1 MKTSGWSSKAKTA
14 AAAYV
19 AYRASKKLK
28 SRKPK
33 LWTGYGYEG
42 DEWEDYQPISNCLSC
57 VSINGNNPNCERA
70 DDSFSIN
77 LLDQVLCN
85 DLTHYCGFTMGGYGE
100 EGDNVF
106 IQRGCVAKSL
116 YDQARCSIPDNLQLS
131 WNINDGF
138 DMNLVNTHCDY
149 CDSNNCNGW
158 TLRALPDDQ
167 FDVDPDSGLPL
178 TLSTI
183 LLSLSLY
190 LLK

>member
-1 MKTSGWSSKAKTA
+1 MRTSR
-14 AAAYV
+14 YLNQDV
-19 AYRASKKLK
+19 KK
-28 SRKPK
+28 RKCNVF
-33 LWTGYGYEG
+33 L
-42 DEWEDYQPISNCLSC
+42 
-57 VSINGNNPNCERA
+57 
-70 DDSFSIN
+70 DDSFLISS
-77 LLDQVLCN
+77 LEQVLCN

-106 IQRGCVAKSL
+106 IEVSFLLIKSKNNPLFKRGCVAKSL
-116 YDQARCSIPDNLQLS
+116 YDQARCSIPNDVQVS
-131 WNINDGF
+131 WNLIDGF
-138 DMNLVNTHCDY
+138 DVDLVNTHCDY